1 MENRIWRRTMVYT
14 WAMFLA
20 IVWTTVGLLYQV
32 TNDLLFAYGSSH
44 REMIYTHALF
54 VDGRLSCRTIP

>member
-20 IVWTTVGLLYQV
+20 IVWATVGLLYQV
-32 TNDLLFAYGSSH
+32 TNDLQ
-44 REMIYTHALF
+44 
-54 VDGRLSCRTIP
+54 RTVLRIVGDS